1 MSASVW
7 LDIAVV
13 LIALVA
19 ASTGWRQGAVASAL
33 AFFGVALGAVAGILI
48 APHILKHLSEGRSRL
63 LAGILLIV
71 LLVIVGEVA
80 GMVLG
85 RAARSGIRNPIA
97 RSVDSVTGAV
107 LQAVTVL
114 VAAWLLA
121 LPLATASQ
129 PSVAAAINGS
139 KVLAD
144 VNEVAPSWLRK
155 LPNEFSKML
164 NTSGLPDVIG
174 AFGRAPIAAVEPPD
188 ASVLASPVA
197 ASLQQS
203 VLRIRGIAPS
213 CQRALEGSGFVIAP
227 ERVMTNAHV
236 VAGTNTVS
244 VDTARG
250 ALDAEVV
257 LFDPSK
263 DIAVLAVPGLTA
275 PVIPLAPEAA
285 SSGESAIVLG
295 YPGGGP
301 YTASAARVRE
311 ILDLTGPTIHRNG
324 EVEREVYTVRGQV
337 RAGNSGGPLVDTEG
351 QVLGVVF
358 GAAVTDDDTGYVLT
372 LNEVGPELAAATTSS
387 APVPTGACVLS

>member
-1 MSASVW
+1 MSPSVW

-48 APHILKHLSEGRSRL
+48 APHILKHLSEGRSRVL
-63 LAGILLIV
+63 GGILLIV

-85 RAARSGIRNPIA
+85 RAARSGIRNPFA
-97 RSVDSVTGAV
+97 RSVDSITGAI
-107 LQAVTVL
+107 LQACTVL

-129 PSVAAAINGS
+129 PNVAAAINGS

-155 LPNEFSKML
+155 LPNEFSKLL

-174 AFGRAPIAAVEPPD
+174 PFGRAPIAAVEPPD

-203 VLRIRGIAPS
+203 VLRIRGVAPS

-250 ALDAEVV
+250 ALDATVV

-263 DIAVLAVPGLTA
+263 DIAVLAVPGLIA
-275 PVIPLAPEAA
+275 PVIPFAPEAA
-285 SSGESAIVLG
+285 DSGESAIVLG

-337 RAGNSGGPLVDTEG
+337 RAGNSGGPLVDADG

-372 LNEVGPELAAATTSS
+372 LNEVGPELSAAPASS
-387 APVPTGACVLS
+387 TPVPTGACVLS